1 MTSLRFTLLT
11 DGSSDKALIPH
22 LTWLLKENGVSVPIY
37 SEWAELR
44 HLPIVPK
51 GLSEKITKS
60 LELYPCDLVF
70 IHRDAEKEP
79 SENRKTEI
87 ATALS
92 ELSEVRGMEVPV
104 SVCVISIRML
114 EAWLLS
120 DEQAIR
126 RASGN
131 PYGKTSLGLPK
142 LNQIEDLKDP
152 KETLRDILR
161 TASELSGRRLRK
173 LNFSNCVSQIS
184 EYIEDFSPLRNLSA
198 FTRLEDDIK
207 TVIEEQNWK

>member
-11 DGSSDKALIPH
+11 DGPSDKTLIPH
-22 LTWLLKENGVSVPIY
+22 LTWLLEENGVSIPIY

-44 HLPIVPK
+44 HLPLVPK

-60 LELYPCDLVF
+60 LELYPCDLIF
-70 IHRDAEKEP
+70 IHRDAEGEP

-87 ATALS
+87 ANALS
-92 ELSEVRGMEVPV
+92 EVCGVEVPV
-104 SVCVISIRML
+104 SVCVIPVRML

-131 PYGKTSLGLPK
+131 HCGKVKLELPK
-142 LNQIEDLKDP
+142 INRIENLPDP
-152 KETLRDILR
+152 KETLRNILQ

-173 LNFSNCVSQIS
+173 LNLSNCASQIS
-184 EYIEDFSPLRNLSA
+184 NYIEDFSVLRNLKA
-198 FTRLEDDIK
+198 FQSLENDIK
-207 TVIEEQNWK
+207 QILTEQKWN

>member
-22 LTWLLKENGVSVPIY
+22 LTWLLRENGVSMPIY

-44 HLPIVPK
+44 HLPTVPK

-60 LELYPCDLVF
+60 LELYPCDLIF

-79 SENRKTEI
+79 SENRKAEI
-87 ATALS
+87 TKALS
-92 ELSEVRGMEVPV
+92 EVSGIDIPV
-104 SVCVISIRML
+104 SVCVIPVRML

-161 TASELSGRRLRK
+161 IASELSGRRLRK
-173 LNFSNCVSQIS
+173 LNLSNCVSQIS
-184 EYIEDFSPLRNLSA
+184 NYLEDFSVLRKLEA
-198 FTRLEDDIK
+198 FQSLENDIK
-207 TVIEEQNWK
+207 QILTEQKWN